1 MKVEVSEVTQS
12 CLTLFNPMDCSLPGS
27 SIYRIFQAR
36 ILEWV
41 AVSFS
46 RRSSQPKDWT
56 WVSRIVGRC
65 FTIWATREVIVC
77 GCFHE
82 KHWAGWSTSWNQDCW
97 EKYQQPQICRWHHPY
112 GRERRRIKEPL
123 DENERGEWESC
134 LKTQHSENE
143 EHGIWSHHFM
153 ANRWGNN
160 GNSDTLFFGA
170 PKSLQMET
178 AAMKLKDTCS
188 LEGKLWLT

>member
-12 CLTLFNPMDCSLPGS
+12 CPTLCSPMDCSLPGS

-41 AVSFS
+41 AISFS

-56 WVSRIVGRC
+56 WVSCIVGRC

-82 KHWAGWSTSWNQDCW
+82 KHWAGWSTNWNQDCW
-97 EKYQQPQICRWHHPY
+97 EKYKQPQICRWHHPY
-112 GRERRRIKEPL
+112 GRKRRRIKEPH
-123 DENERGEWESC
+123 DENERGEWKSC

-143 EHGIWSHHFM
+143 DHGIW
-153 ANRWGNN
+153 N
-160 GNSDTLFFGA
+160 GETVETVADFLFLGA
-170 PKSLQMET
+170 PKSLQMVI
-178 AAMKLKDTCS
+178 ADIKNAYS
-188 LEGKLWLT
+188 WAGKL